1 MEPEELL
8 TDSQLRCYLEKNRI
22 LNESKPNYHSSV
34 QYPRKVIMTP
44 EELMAKGMELM
55 KSKSHDYTTN
65 DRYENFERQAEL
77 ISWFKDSTDQAFI
90 AVIAIKLA
98 RLASL
103 LGRDKEVKNE
113 SIQDTFIDLI
123 NYCSLWGG
131 YCTKDI
137 IVDGVRDLNIPIHPM
152 PNPRQDLS

>member
-8 TDSQLRCYLEKNRI
+8 EKNKT
-22 LNESKPNYHSSV
+22 LNESKPNYFNSV
-34 QYPRKVIMTP
+34 QYPMKVIMTP
-44 EELMAKGMELM
+44 EELMARGMELM
-55 KSKSHDYTTN
+55 KSKSHDYTTSHK
-65 DRYENFERQAEL
+65 YENFERQAEL
-77 ISWFKDSTDQAFI
+77 ISWFKDSIDQAFV
-90 AVIAIKLA
+90 AVITIKLA

-131 YCTKDI
+131 YRTKDDKNNQ
-137 IVDGVRDLNIPIHPM
+137 VDKGLYGQYGPGYIM
-152 PNPRQDLS
+152 PNPR